1 MLTVTFSWG
10 WLLLTVDELWTFHQF
25 EHPSVLI
32 RETNHTKHLQW
43 SLPIST
49 RILILPSSSLD
60 SLAAP
65 LTAFGHSHFGF
76 AWSQWEE
83 GTWKQTPVRPETPN
97 WFTLALLLAGVSSG
111 LRTAEKATIWLHVWV
126 YFICFPLALPLP
138 TTSDNGR
145 WLPYLQAL
153 IQGSYLPFEAQAACK
168 AWGLHQP

>member
-1 MLTVTFSWG
+1 MNY
-10 WLLLTVDELWTFHQF
+10 
-25 EHPSVLI
+25 EHFISLSIPVF
-32 RETNHTKHLQW
+32 W
-43 SLPIST
+43 SGKPITLSICSDLC
-49 RILILPSSSLD
+49 RFPQGSSSFLHPAWTVW
-60 SLAAP
+60 LAAP

-153 IQGSYLPFEAQAACK
+153 IQGSYLPFEAQAAYK